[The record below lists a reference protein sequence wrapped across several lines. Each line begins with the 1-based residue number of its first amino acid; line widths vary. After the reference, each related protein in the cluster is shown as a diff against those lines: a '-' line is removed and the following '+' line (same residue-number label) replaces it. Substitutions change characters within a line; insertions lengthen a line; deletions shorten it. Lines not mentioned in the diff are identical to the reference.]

1 MTFLTDRKFYPLF
14 FEGDIETISF
24 EVGVQQ
30 FTSRAFGISS
40 SQFYKY
46 HASLLAVSRQQ
57 LARHNQRK
65 LMGNMYV
72 VATRSTC
79 FEFLLGFGW
88 NC

>member
-40 SQFYKY
+40 SQFYQY

-57 LARHNQRK
+57 LARHNQRN
-65 LMGNMYV
+65 LMSIMCVRWLVGPSFSL
-72 VATRSTC
+72 AA
-79 FEFLLGFGW
+79 LFG
-88 NC
+88 

>member
-1 MTFLTDRKFYPLF
+1 MTFLTDRKFYSVF
-14 FEGDIETISF
+14 FEGNIETISF

-57 LARHNQRK
+57 LARHNQRH
-65 LMGNMYV
+65 LMSIMC
-72 VATRSTC
+72 VARMDCPLFS
-79 FEFLLGFGW
+79 
-88 NC
+88 